1 MRLTYVLALIVIPVL
16 AACTASIDLEE
27 PFLKIDI
34 SPKSVDWFQLA
45 LDSMVEVRS
54 YLKVCIFRHG
64 CIPTVSMY

>member
-54 YLKVCIFRHG
+54 YL
-64 CIPTVSMY
+64 